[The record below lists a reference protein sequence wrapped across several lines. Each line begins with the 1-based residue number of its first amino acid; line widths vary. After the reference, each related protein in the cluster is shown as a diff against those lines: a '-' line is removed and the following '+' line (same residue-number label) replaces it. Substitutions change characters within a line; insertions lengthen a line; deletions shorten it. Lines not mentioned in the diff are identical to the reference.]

1 MLRFRF
7 ILTSA
12 CLTLLACERTTDLGQ
27 GESNG
32 GAAAQGGAGAGGTG
46 VGSLAGSGGGKPLG
60 IGGLPEEPPAM
71 TRPLPVCTDCSYP
84 TCAAGQ
90 TTSISGTVRT
100 PAKTAPDPLYN
111 AVVYLPGAAIEPFAP
126 GVTCDRCG
134 NVSGKPVAATLSASD
149 GTFKLDDVPA
159 GHDVKL
165 VVQMGRWRRQVTI
178 PEIVACQDNP
188 LPADLTR
195 FPRNRSEGDIPRIAL
210 VTSVYD
216 PEECILRKIGIE
228 DSEFTAPS
236 SEGRVNLFT
245 GEGALGGTGAPWGY
259 ELWSDAATLAR
270 YDMVLLPCNSR
281 PEYLYAGDAE
291 DPAVSVAARG
301 ALATYASS
309 GGRVFAT
316 DLSYSWITG
325 EGSPFQQTAQW
336 IPDPEYSDAHETLE
350 TSIDTTFPKGQ
361 ALSDWLNGV
370 GATPTTGQITL
381 HETYQRSL
389 AVNVPTQ
396 RWLYSATPDSLQSF
410 TFNAPLDAAADQQ
423 CGRVAYSSFHIAG
436 APDLSSEPTFPE
448 ECDDAPLTP
457 QERVLEFMLFD
468 LASCVQIDTGKP
480 KPPVIVK

>member
-7 ILTSA
+7 ILASV
-12 CLTLLACERTTDLGQ
+12 CLTLPCCTRNTDLGHV
-27 GESNG
+27 ESS
-32 GAAAQGGAGAGGTG
+32 AGAPLQGGTG
-46 VGSLAGSGGGKPLG
+46 SAEIAGTSGQPGLG
-60 IGGLPEEPPAM
+60 LGGLGGTTSEEPPT
-71 TRPLPVCTDCSYP
+71 TRSLPVCADCNYP

-100 PAKTAPDPLYN
+100 PAKVAPDPLYN

-126 GVTCDRCG
+126 GVSCDRCG
-134 NVSGKPVAATLSASD
+134 NVSGKPVAATLSGSD
-149 GTFKLDDVPA
+149 GGFKLEDAPA
-159 GHDVKL
+159 GHDIRL

-188 LPADLTR
+188 LPEDLTR
-195 FPRNRSEGDIPRIAL
+195 FPRNRAEGDIPRIAL

-228 DSEFTAPS
+228 DAEFTDPS
-236 SEGRVNLFT
+236 TEGRVNLFT
-245 GEGALGGTGAPWGY
+245 GEGALGGPSAPSGY
-259 ELWSDAATLAR
+259 ELWSDPKTLAR

-281 PEYLYAGDAE
+281 PEYLFSGDEE
-291 DPAVSVAARG
+291 DTAVSLAARG
-301 ALATYASS
+301 SLADYANS

-325 EGSPFQQTAQW
+325 DGSPYQTTATW
-336 IPDPEYSDAHETLE
+336 VDDPEYGDGSDTLD
-350 TSIDTTFPKGQ
+350 TSIDTNFPKGQ
-361 ALSDWLNGV
+361 ALADWLNGV
-370 GATPTTGQITL
+370 GATPTAGQLTL
-381 HETYQRSL
+381 HDTYRRSL
-389 AVNVPTQ
+389 SVNVPTQ
-396 RWLYSATPDSLQSF
+396 RWLYSAEPESLQSF
-410 TFNAPLDAAADQQ
+410 TFNTPLDAAADQQ